1 MVFCTLCTSSTHGG
15 GVSEH
20 TVIPFSIAIKRMSE
34 ILLFKAKQCMENLNR
49 VSRRGNAGRFCAA
62 LSQS

>member
-49 VSRRGNAGRFCAA
+49 VNGGYDESAIILVFV
-62 LSQS
+62 